1 MSIDAPPE
9 RRAPAKLRGLSHLF
23 ASARYSAGGLA
34 RLLGETA
41 FRQEIML
48 GAAILLILALASVS
62 PAMLLIQVVLLLIL
76 AAAEALN
83 TAIELIVDR
92 VSPEVSVFAK
102 QAKDL
107 GSFAVFCLLVVN
119 LGFAAGALLLHA

>member
-1 MSIDAPPE
+1 MSIEAPAD
-9 RRAPAKLRGLSHLF
+9 RRAHAKLRGIDHLL
-23 ASARYSAGGLA
+23 ASARYSAAGLL

-48 GAAILLILALASVS
+48 GAALLALLLIAGVS

-92 VSPEVSVFAK
+92 VSPEISTFAK

-107 GSFAVFCLLVVN
+107 GSFAVFCLLAGN
-119 LGFAAGALLLHA
+119 LGFAVAALLLRT

>member
-1 MSIDAPPE
+1 MTVEAPSERQAPP
-9 RRAPAKLRGLSHLF
+9 KLRGFSHLL
-23 ASARYSAGGLA
+23 ASTRYSAAGLG
-34 RLLGETA
+34 RLLGEPA

-48 GAAILLILALASVS
+48 GVTLLSVLALMGVA
-62 PAMLLIQVVLLLIL
+62 PALLLIQVVLLLIL

-107 GSFAVFCLLVVN
+107 GSFAVFCLLAVN
-119 LGFAAGALLLHA
+119 LGFAAACLLLHS